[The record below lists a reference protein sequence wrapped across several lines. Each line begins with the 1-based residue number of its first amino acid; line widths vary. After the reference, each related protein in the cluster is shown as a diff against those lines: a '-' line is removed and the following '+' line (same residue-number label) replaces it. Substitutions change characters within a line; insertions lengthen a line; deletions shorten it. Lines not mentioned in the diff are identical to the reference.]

1 MTQAVPIATR
11 PNLKAAQHATDYMS
25 GDEPSRILV
34 VEDNPEMG
42 QSLAALLEEFGYS
55 VELVTNGYAA
65 LESVFAHPPDLVVL
79 DIQLPDIDGYT
90 ICTKIK
96 QNPLTWPIPVIMV
109 TVRQEPNARLRG
121 IEVEVDEYLLKPV
134 EPREFEAR
142 VRVLLRAKRRNDHL
156 EHAEDVIFALA
167 RAVEAKDP
175 YTEGHLRRMEEV
187 AVAIG
192 MRLGIRG
199 QQLVALRYG
208 AILHDVGKVGI
219 DEAIIRKRGPLTDEE
234 YTQMKQ
240 HTIIGE
246 QIVRPLRLSSL
257 VSPIVRHHHE
267 RWNGQGYPDQ
277 LAGENIPLGA
287 RIVAVVDAFD
297 AMTTQRPYNRVLS
310 IEEASNRICAGA
322 GIYWDPRLVVIFLGW
337 LQSVKQVASGQK
349 IQPSRLILPSLSQ
362 KVLSKK

>member
-1 MTQAVPIATR
+1 MIQVVSTHTQSNQKTNQYTPDGM
-11 PNLKAAQHATDYMS
+11 LS
-25 GDEPSRILV
+25 DEPGRILV

-42 QSLAALLEEFGYS
+42 KSLAALLEEFGHS
-55 VELVTNGYAA
+55 VELVTNGSAA
-65 LESVFAHPPDLVVL
+65 LQSVFNHPPDLVVL
-79 DIQLPDIDGYT
+79 DIQLPDVDGYT

-96 QNPLTWPIPVIMV
+96 QNPATWPIPVIMV
-109 TVRQEPNARLRG
+109 TVRQDPSARLRG

-134 EPREFEAR
+134 DPRELEAR

-208 AILHDVGKVGI
+208 AILHDVGKVGV

-240 HTIIGE
+240 HTIIGD

-267 RWNGQGYPDQ
+267 RWNGQGYPDK

-287 RIVAVVDAFD
+287 RIVSIADAFD

-310 IEEASNRICAGA
+310 IEEASNRIRAGA

-337 LQSVKQVASGQK
+337 LQSVQQVASGQK
-349 IQPSRLILPSLSQ
+349 IQPSRLVLPSLSQ
-362 KVLSKK
+362 RLLSKK

>member
-1 MTQAVPIATR
+1 MT
-11 PNLKAAQHATDYMS
+11 
-25 GDEPSRILV
+25 GDEPGRILV

-42 QSLAALLEEFGYS
+42 QSLAALLEEFGHS
-55 VELVTNGYAA
+55 VELVTNGSAA
-65 LESVFAHPPDLVVL
+65 LQRVCNQPPDLVVL
-79 DIQLPDIDGYT
+79 DIQLPDVDGYT

-96 QNPLTWPIPVIMV
+96 QNPATWPIPVIMV
-109 TVRQEPNARLRG
+109 TVRQEPAARLRA

-134 EPREFEAR
+134 DPRELEAR
-142 VRVLLRAKRRNDHL
+142 VRVLLRMKRRNDHL

-267 RWNGQGYPDQ
+267 RWNGQGYPDK

-287 RIVAVVDAFD
+287 RIVSIADAFD

-310 IEEASNRICAGA
+310 IEEASNRIRAGA

-337 LQSVKQVASGQK
+337 LQSVKQIASGRK
-349 IQPSRLILPSLSQ
+349 IQPSRLVLPSLSQ
-362 KVLSKK
+362 KLLSKK